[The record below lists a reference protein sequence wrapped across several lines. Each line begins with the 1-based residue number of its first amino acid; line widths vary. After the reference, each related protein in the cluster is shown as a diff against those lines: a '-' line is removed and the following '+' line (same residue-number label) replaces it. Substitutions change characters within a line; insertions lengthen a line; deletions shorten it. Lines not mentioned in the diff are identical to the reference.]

1 MDPLDSEMI
10 VRLMQIVH
18 TLEVRVRRLEQE
30 RLDQEGLVIE
40 ILEEVRLLGQEA
52 RRVWS
57 EVADRDGED

>member
-10 VRLMQIVH
+10 VRLMRIVGELD
-18 TLEVRVRRLEQE
+18 TRVRRLEQE

-57 EVADRDGED
+57 AVTDEDIE